1 MPANHRSGR
10 TLIGSRSKGWGLGLA
25 VKTRRGV
32 TTARCASCCCAFE
45 VPHAAASVV
54 PLIEIQNIK
63 RTALCSP
70 LCTSDGCNTLSLVGY
85 CFEVCHRLSRCD
97 ISASA
102 TGTCW
107 IGKCD
112 ARRRRAVSMIKS
124 AIHERRRGDGQVIDS
139 RRQRQRQW
147 RRR

>member
-1 MPANHRSGR
+1 MVESCLGPAPMPANHRSGR

-45 VPHAAASVV
+45 VRHAAASVV

-63 RTALCSP
+63 RTALCPRCARVTDANS
-70 LCTSDGCNTLSLVGY
+70 LSLVGY
-85 CFEVCHRLSRCD
+85 CFEVCHRLSRYG
-97 ISASA
+97 ISAYA

-112 ARRRRAVSMIKS
+112 ARRRHAVTRYKRSLL
-124 AIHERRRGDGQVIDS
+124 
-139 RRQRQRQW
+139 
-147 RRR
+147 